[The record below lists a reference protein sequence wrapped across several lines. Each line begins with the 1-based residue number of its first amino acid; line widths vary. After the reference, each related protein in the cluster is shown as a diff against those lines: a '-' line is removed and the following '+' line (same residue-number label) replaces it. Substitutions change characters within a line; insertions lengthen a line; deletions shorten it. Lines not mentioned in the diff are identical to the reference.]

1 MYGKQLF
8 GRKHSL
14 SGASAPIIVWF
25 REDLRLSDN
34 PALHAAVQ
42 QDCPVL
48 CVYIHADG
56 CEGTRPLGGASLWWL
71 DKSLRALS
79 EDLEQLGGRLTI
91 RAGDG
96 SACLDELIEETG
108 AKAVYW
114 NRRYGKAERDIDA
127 AIKSRLKDRDI
138 DVQSFNGRLLVE
150 PWVLKTGSGGFYKV
164 FTPFWKALRDCYSP
178 PAALPRPSSVKGPQP
193 DTLKVSDLGLHPT
206 KPDWS
211 TGFDAVW
218 TPGEAGAHARLK
230 DFLEGPVDT
239 YPDDRDLPGKEDGT
253 SGLSPHLRFGE
264 IGPAQIWRATIAAM
278 EAENIQ
284 DAGGWKFLSEVA
296 WREFSYVLLYYRP
309 DLADENYN
317 DDFNHMPWRTD
328 KDALKSWQSGQTG
341 YPIVDAGM
349 RQLWET
355 GWMHNRVRMIVASF
369 LTKHLLLH
377 WRHGEDWF
385 WDTLVD
391 ADPASNPASWQWTAG
406 SGADATPYFRVFN
419 PITQGQ
425 KFDADG
431 AYVRRWC
438 PELAKLPDKVLHE
451 PWAADDATLNR
462 AGVKLGTDY
471 PHPLVAHKAG
481 RERALEAYETL
492 KSQRTS
498 K

>member
-1 MYGKQLF
+1 M
-8 GRKHSL
+8 
-14 SGASAPIIVWF
+14 
-25 REDLRLSDN
+25 
-34 PALHAAVQ
+34 
-42 QDCPVL
+42 L

-178 PAALPRPSSVKGPQP
+178 RSALPRPQRVKGPQP
-193 DTLKVSDLGLHPT
+193 DTLKVSDLDLHPT

-230 DFLEGPVDT
+230 DFLEGPVDA

-264 IGPAQIWRATIAAM
+264 IGPAQIWRATISAM
-278 EAENIQ
+278 EAGNIQ
-284 DAGGWKFLSEVA
+284 DAGGWKFLSED
-296 WREFSYVLLYYRP
+296 RKSTRLNSSHSPQSR
-309 DLADENYN
+309 
-317 DDFNHMPWRTD
+317 MPSS
-328 KDALKSWQSGQTG
+328 A
-341 YPIVDAGM
+341 
-349 RQLWET
+349 
-355 GWMHNRVRMIVASF
+355 
-369 LTKHLLLH
+369 
-377 WRHGEDWF
+377 
-385 WDTLVD
+385 
-391 ADPASNPASWQWTAG
+391 
-406 SGADATPYFRVFN
+406 
-419 PITQGQ
+419 
-425 KFDADG
+425 
-431 AYVRRWC
+431 
-438 PELAKLPDKVLHE
+438 
-451 PWAADDATLNR
+451 
-462 AGVKLGTDY
+462 
-471 PHPLVAHKAG
+471 
-481 RERALEAYETL
+481 
-492 KSQRTS
+492 
-498 K
+498 